1 MFERREEILRQ
12 GEIDVVEGCHAT
24 KESNR
29 ELKREYSLC
38 RSRLRKISSYQPTE
52 CPGINS
58 SNGRKV
64 WSIDPIEYVRP
75 APYVF
80 DPGGGSDR
88 GWYSLTSEKKK
99 QENEAIVSVTN
110 FHYPPLLDRPPFLR
124 MHSSSRSGKR
134 APEEESSC
142 YSVVEYLFA
151 PIGLLREST
160 VVQGTR
166 DESEEIDN
174 QIHFWQWKRSIG
186 ITMVARWFP
195 RE

>member
-64 WSIDPIEYVRP
+64 WSIDPIEYVRR

-80 DPGGGSDR
+80 DPGGGGMIFSYV
-88 GWYSLTSEKKK
+88 W
-99 QENEAIVSVTN
+99 
-110 FHYPPLLDRPPFLR
+110 
-124 MHSSSRSGKR
+124 
-134 APEEESSC
+134 EEEARERGHRECHELPLSTSSGP
-142 YSVVEYLFA
+142 STFSSNPLFF
-151 PIGLLREST
+151 EEWE
-160 VVQGTR
+160 TR
-166 DESEEIDN
+166 TGRGKLVLFGRRIFVRAD
-174 QIHFWQWKRSIG
+174 RV
-186 ITMVARWFP
+186 T
-195 RE
+195 